1 MLTLKDQ
8 KNFFKNFFKFWGDI
22 WEKDDRTP
30 EIPWVESVSN
40 QLRAKIASV
49 NELNILVEN
58 LEKETEERKNWTAP
72 GIDRIQ
78 NFWWTKLKPA
88 RMELKRAFEQVK
100 DKNDLILA

>member
-40 QLRAKIASV
+40 QV
-49 NELNILVEN
+49 NELNITVEN

>member
-49 NELNILVEN
+49 NELNITVEN
-58 LEKETEERKNWTAP
+58 LEKETEERKN
-72 GIDRIQ
+72 
-78 NFWWTKLKPA
+78 
-88 RMELKRAFEQVK
+88 
-100 DKNDLILA
+100 